1 MSVVTPDLTA
11 DEVAAL
17 FQCTRRKVTDE
28 ATRLGIGY
36 NLGGR
41 AGYRFTAADVDAL
54 RRALTPAPK
63 LEGRRIA

>member
-1 MSVVTPDLTA
+1 MSTDLTA
-11 DEVAAL
+11 AEVAL
-17 FQCTRRKVTDE
+17 KFKCGKRKVTDE

-41 AGYRFTAADVDAL
+41 AGYRFTEADVEAL

-63 LEGRRIA
+63 VEGRRIA